1 MKKII
6 IFGSG
11 DHAKVVLNEI
21 LKLKK
26 YNFLGFC
33 DENEKKNKIV
43 FKIKK
48 KNFKILGNLNEIKKI
63 VSKDRIYGIIGISE
77 NKIRK
82 KIVRQTQNLK
92 NLKWESII
100 SKDAKLNGNIRIG
113 LGSFINT
120 GTIINTNSIIGNH
133 CSINTGSSIDHDCI
147 FQDYSGTGPGV
158 ITGGNVKVG
167 ELGYIGIG
175 SIIKN
180 GVNIG
185 KNTIVGAGS
194 LVLNNCLK
202 NSIFF
207 GSPAKKIKKNT

>member
-1 MKKII
+1 MKMRKKIRL
-6 IFGSG
+6 S
-11 DHAKVVLNEI
+11 
-21 LKLKK
+21 LKL
-26 YNFLGFC
+26 
-33 DENEKKNKIV
+33 
-43 FKIKK
+43 KK

>member
-11 DHAKVVLNEI
+11 DHAKVLLTEI
-21 LKLKK
+21 LKLKR

-33 DENEKKNKIV
+33 DEKKKKNKTILQ
-43 FKIKK
+43 IRNKK
-48 KNFKILGNLNEIKKI
+48 FKILGNLSEIKKI
-63 VSKDRIYGIIGISE
+63 VSK

-92 NLKWESII
+92 NLKWETIV
-100 SKDAKLNGNIRIG
+100 SKDVKLNGNVSIG
-113 LGSFINT
+113 SGTFINT
-120 GTIINTNSIIGNH
+120 GTIINTNSTVGDH
-133 CSINTGSSIDHDCI
+133 CSINTRSSIDHGCV

-158 ITGGNVKVG
+158 ILGGNVKVE
-167 ELGYIGIG
+167 ELSYIGIG

-180 GVNIG
+180 GLKIG
-185 KNTIVGAGS
+185 RNSIVGAGS
-194 LVLNNCLK
+194 LVLKNCEK

-207 GSPAKKIKKNT
+207 GLPAKKIKKNN

>member
-11 DHAKVVLNEI
+11 DHAKVLLTEI
-21 LKLKK
+21 LKLKR

-33 DENEKKNKIV
+33 DEKKKKNKTILQ
-43 FKIKK
+43 IRNKK
-48 KNFKILGNLNEIKKI
+48 FKILGNLSEIKKI
-63 VSKDRIYGIIGISE
+63 VSKNKIYGIIGISE

-92 NLKWESII
+92 NLKWETIV
-100 SKDAKLNGNIRIG
+100 SKDVKLNGNVSIG
-113 LGSFINT
+113 SGTFINT
-120 GTIINTNSIIGNH
+120 GTIINTNSTVGDH
-133 CSINTGSSIDHDCI
+133 CSINTRSSIDHGCV

-158 ITGGNVKVG
+158 ILGGNVKVE
-167 ELGYIGIG
+167 ELSYIGIG

-180 GVNIG
+180 GLKIG
-185 KNTIVGAGS
+185 RNSIVGAGS
-194 LVLNNCLK
+194 LVLKNCEK

-207 GSPAKKIKKNT
+207 GLPAKKIKKNN